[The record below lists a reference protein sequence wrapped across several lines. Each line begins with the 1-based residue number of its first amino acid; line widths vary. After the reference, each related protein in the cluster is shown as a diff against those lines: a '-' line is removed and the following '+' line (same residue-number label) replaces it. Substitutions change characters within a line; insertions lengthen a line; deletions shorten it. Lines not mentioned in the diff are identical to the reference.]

1 MREQLYDAA
10 CLILSDTTTGTRGEY
25 REVSEETTFAA
36 FADSLLARAI
46 ALSRGREPRK

>member
-10 CLILSDTTTGTRGEY
+10 CLLLSDTETGIRGEY
-25 REVSEETTFAA
+25 REASEETNFSA

-46 ALSRGREPRK
+46 AFSRKRESD